1 MQNIPDSTLLA
12 KLKAEDSHSFELLY
26 KFYFPS
32 VASYI
37 KQNLGNNEDAEDIF
51 QEAIVVLLQKVRQPD
66 FVLTSSLKTYLYAV
80 AKNLWLNRL
89 RDNKLIHVHTDM
101 QLEAFQNETE
111 VFTVELHPQKSKEQQ
126 VQGWLQKITKNC
138 QRILKAIFFQH
149 ELMDN
154 LMVKMGWKNKH
165 TAANRKYK
173 CIEQVRKV
181 KEKQEGA

>member
-1 MQNIPDSTLLA
+1 MHTISDNTLLD
-12 KLKAEDSHSFELLY
+12 KLKAEDSSSFELLY

-51 QEAIVVLLQKVRQPD
+51 QEAIMVLLQKVRQPD

-80 AKNLWLNRL
+80 AKNLWLKRL
-89 RDNKLIHVHTDM
+89 RDNKLIHVTNQM
-101 QLEAFQNETE
+101 QLEAFQNKQE
-111 VFTVELHPQKSKEQQ
+111 VFMVELYPEKSKEQQ
-126 VQGWLQKITKNC
+126 VQSWLEKITANC

-149 ELMDN
+149 ELMDS

-165 TAANRKYK
+165 TAANQKYK
-173 CIEQVRKV
+173 CMEQVKKE
-181 KEKQEGA
+181 KEKQKGA